1 MIYFFVH
8 TKITYYWFNRQEL
21 LQKAKDKYHNCGG
34 KEKEKVA
41 KYYLENEEVFFKKA
55 KKKHRSLSEEE
66 KEVEKEYGR
75 NRYKKNERKNKLG
88 RLVGRF
94 ILSSYKVYKKVIYAI
109 VKEFGKTIKKSMATG
124 IAQ

>member
-21 LQKAKDKYHNCGG
+21 LQTAKDKYHNCGD

-55 KKKHRSLSEEE
+55 KKSI
-66 KEVEKEYGR
+66 EVCQKKKKKQ
-75 NRYKKNERKNKLG
+75 KKNMEE
-88 RLVGRF
+88 
-94 ILSSYKVYKKVIYAI
+94 IDTKK
-109 VKEFGKTIKKSMATG
+109 
-124 IAQ
+124 